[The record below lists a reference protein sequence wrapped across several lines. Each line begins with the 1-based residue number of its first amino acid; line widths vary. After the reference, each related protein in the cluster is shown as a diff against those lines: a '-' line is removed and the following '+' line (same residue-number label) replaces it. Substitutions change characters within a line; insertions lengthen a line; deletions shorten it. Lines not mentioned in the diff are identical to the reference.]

1 MNNKIDYN
9 QPIRINRYWGFDIIK
24 LEKSVFKNTDTYY
37 DQNVETEQ
45 VWLD

>member
-24 LEKSVFKNTDTYY
+24 LEKSAFKNTDTY
-37 DQNVETEQ
+37 
-45 VWLD
+45 